1 MNVAFHPPSATHAEV
16 SAWYDTH
23 GLPRPK
29 FDPQTLAPPH
39 RREAR
44 AWQDLVEGSVDGG
57 VGGGMGDRSVATAE
71 TIAFAGTRWT
81 VIATRRR
88 VDGGERGK

>member
-29 FDPQTLAPPH
+29 FDPQTLPPPR

-44 AWQDLVEGSVDGG
+44 AWHD
-57 VGGGMGDRSVATAE
+57 
-71 TIAFAGTRWT
+71 F
-81 VIATRRR
+81 
-88 VDGGERGK
+88 DGGECRRGCRGWDGRSERCDCVNNRVCWDEMDGHRYATTC